1 MWVMYK
7 IMIAIIQYMINAD
20 NLSEMGRIFDV
31 RRKKIRDTFSF
42 LALKRPSITF
52 LVDNLSLI
60 LR

>member
-1 MWVMYK
+1 MT
-7 IMIAIIQYMINAD
+7 NAD